1 MSDFKEAIDKTE
13 ELARKIWLAG
23 LGAYGQGLDNV
34 QSGYD
39 KMNDQARTLF
49 DELVERGEKIE
60 SEAKEK
66 LEETN
71 DMLKDASDKLKS
83 RRKKLKTQGEKLL
96 NKTEQLKDDALKIN
110 IVERLEEIRNKVA
123 DKLVLPELPKFDRQE
138 TLDDLSKRLEELKK
152 QHHEGIAQKAIEYKH
167 STIRGVEQHCE
178 QFGLSVQQL
187 ADLANQYRSKPVHP
201 SQLYA
206 VIDAFL
212 ISWILSTI
220 FYYRQRH
227 GVVLGWFLIM
237 YSIARIALES
247 IRADNPLD
255 TFGGI
260 TISQSI
266 SLCTFIAGVLWLA
279 LMYRLPKFSPRAVP
293 VVYEDENESAPPK
306 AKPKNA

>member
-138 TLDDLSKRLEELKK
+138 TLDDLSKRLEELTSAVTNLLKGSKK
-152 QHHEGIAQKAIEYKH
+152 TTTKKAPVKKAAAKKAAAKKTPVRKTPAKKAAVKKPAAKKTGVKKTVTPKSAAKKAPAPQTPAPEAAEKPTPAVQHVA
-167 STIRGVEQHCE
+167 
-178 QFGLSVQQL
+178 
-187 ADLANQYRSKPVHP
+187 
-201 SQLYA
+201 
-206 VIDAFL
+206 
-212 ISWILSTI
+212 
-220 FYYRQRH
+220 
-227 GVVLGWFLIM
+227 
-237 YSIARIALES
+237 
-247 IRADNPLD
+247 
-255 TFGGI
+255 
-260 TISQSI
+260 
-266 SLCTFIAGVLWLA
+266 
-279 LMYRLPKFSPRAVP
+279 
-293 VVYEDENESAPPK
+293 
-306 AKPKNA
+306 